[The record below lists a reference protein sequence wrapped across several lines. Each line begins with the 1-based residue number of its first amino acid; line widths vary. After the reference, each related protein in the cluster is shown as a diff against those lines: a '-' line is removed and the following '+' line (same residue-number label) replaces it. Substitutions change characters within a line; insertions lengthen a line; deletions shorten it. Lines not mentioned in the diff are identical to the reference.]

1 MTRFRQSEERGA
13 GTEHADRCR
22 RGGAAGELA
31 GRLPERVV
39 PSQAVDGRRKTHRER
54 PVGMPGLPARGG
66 HMSEPGKTD
75 ATDGLKSQLDKA
87 PELLAAAR
95 AQVDAYLRRRD
106 EVERSDHEEF
116 LAYLS
121 EKQAQAQIQALAEPP
136 SELPA
141 EDGEANPPPMW
152 MTRRGVFEAA
162 AATAIVGE
170 AGLLGYRAV
179 ANGAA
184 ASLGLGPTPANAATA
199 QAQAAPI
206 TRELIDSKASFD
218 GQGLGKWIALLPTKL
233 GGGCYALDLNTNR
246 VLASIWYWNYG
257 DFNPISHHL
266 CAFPSA
272 DPYDGFE
279 FVNSTQG
286 GKTALIFGIPTNI
299 TDPAPGFNIYR
310 VRYDGAQMQ
319 LMENVSEATGLGLG
333 VHVTINPKDAQ
344 SYFVTDGQKD
354 IAACFDRT
362 TSQVKAALKFDWKA
376 NSSQL
381 ARAWQDGGVL
391 KIYRIY
397 PDAGTGKYDY
407 LGTKGLKID
416 WEMVPMG
423 ELFVEEGTL
432 PGSDPMGLS
441 GADGTIWHPTGR
453 WAATVVR
460 LCGGIAILD
469 AEKNFEPAAFL
480 QFNSGSPEQYEVV
493 RIDDDHWEVTFDKI
507 HSPGHEI
514 GFSPD
519 GRFLCMMNNLRENNC
534 GVFDSSDP
542 DPRNWKKIAHVE
554 DPLWRGKYPNPFH
567 MVFSLDAKKLYLSV
581 LHPSPAASGVMVVD
595 TDTWT
600 IRKEIQGIG
609 PDLQTPAITYDGKF
623 VLVPF
628 SGFQRLSSGIAVID
642 TRTDE
647 LIGILPSSGGHHDC
661 VIVPTELEHM
671 KHTRSCTL

>member
-1 MTRFRQSEERGA
+1 MNEISRPVKAED
-13 GTEHADRCR
+13 ADRINLDPPAAEPPLPGE
-22 RGGAAGELA
+22 GGAPDERTKVEAFLA
-31 GRLPERVV
+31 
-39 PSQAVDGRRKTHRER
+39 RR
-54 PVGMPGLPARGG
+54 A
-66 HMSEPGKTD
+66 
-75 ATDGLKSQLDKA
+75 
-87 PELLAAAR
+87 
-95 AQVDAYLRRRD
+95 
-106 EVERSDHEEF
+106 EVARSDHEAF
-116 LAYLS
+116 QAYLR
-121 EKQAQAQIQALAEPP
+121 EKQAHALAAGTEAEARARPAVLEQEREPLL
-136 SELPA
+136 S
-141 EDGEANPPPMW
+141 
-152 MTRRGVFEAA
+152 RRNMFKMA
-162 AATAIVGE
+162 AATALVGE
-170 AGLLGYRAV
+170 TAALGYQAV
-179 ANGAA
+179 QNGALGGA
-184 ASLGLGPTPANAATA
+184 GTGQGTGSLVLA

-206 TRELIDSKASFD
+206 TRELVDSRSSFD
-218 GQGLGKWIALLPTKL
+218 GRSLGKWVALLPTKM
-233 GGGCYALDLNTNR
+233 GGGAYALDLNTNR

-272 DPYDGFE
+272 DPYYSFE
-279 FVNSTQG
+279 FINSTQG
-286 GKTALIFGIPTNI
+286 GKNSLIYGIPTNI
-299 TDPAPGFNIYR
+299 REPAPGFNIYR

-362 TSQVKAALKFDWKA
+362 TSRVIAALKFDWVA
-376 NSSQL
+376 NSGEL

-391 KIYRIY
+391 KISKIH
-397 PDAGTGKYDY
+397 PDPATGKFDY
-407 LGTKGLKID
+407 LGTKGQKIE

-432 PGSDPMGLS
+432 PGDDPMGLS

-460 LCGGIAILD
+460 LCGGIVILD
-469 AEKNFEPAAFL
+469 AENNFDPVAFL
-480 QFNSGSPEQYEVV
+480 QFNTDSPDQYEVV
-493 RIDDDHWEVTFDKI
+493 RIDQDHWEVTFDKI

-534 GVFDSSDP
+534 SVFSTEDA

-554 DPLWRGKYPNPFH
+554 DPLWKGKYPNPFH
-567 MVFSLDAKKLYLSV
+567 MVFSIDSKKLYLSV
-581 LHPSPAASGVMVVD
+581 LHPSPASSGIMVVD

-600 IRKEIQGIG
+600 IKKEIQGIG
-609 PDLQTPAITYDGKF
+609 PDLQTPAITYDGKY
-623 VLVPF
+623 VIVPF

-642 TRTDE
+642 AATDT
-647 LIGILPSSGGHHDC
+647 LIGILPSTGGHHDC